1 MKIKNIMAV
10 GLSLFVLAS
19 CSKDSQPVNVEDLK
33 DATLDIKVKASA
45 PGSSLKVGGDEN
57 ALEGETNINNI
68 YSRRLANFGRSL
80 LDGRYVCFR
89 WRGHRIERPDKSD
102 KCHDSHFSQC
112 PCERF

>member
-45 PGSSLKVGGDEN
+45 PGSSLK
-57 ALEGETNINNI
+57 T
-68 YSRRLANFGRSL
+68 RSKARQIL
-80 LDGRYVCFR
+80 
-89 WRGHRIERPDKSD
+89 IT
-102 KCHDSHFSQC
+102 
-112 PCERF
+112 